1 MPTLIIED
9 GSNVANANCY
19 VDLAFVRTYA
29 DDRGLSVS
37 ADDTTLTQH
46 IIAGT
51 DYLESRRFEYGGYKT
66 NTTQSLQF
74 PRTDLVMDK
83 VVTVGK
89 NSIPEV
95 LKQSQAQLCVEQ
107 FSGIVLFPLPDASV
121 GGQVTQETVGPI
133 TVKYSETASAG
144 SKYRGV
150 IFAAVET
157 LLQSLFSDGASGYF
171 LNTVRV

>member
-19 VDLAFVRTYA
+19 VDLAYVRAYA
-29 DDRGLSVS
+29 DNRGAVVS
-37 ADDTTLTQH
+37 NRDATLGQQ
-46 IIAGT
+46 IIAST

-95 LKQSQAQLCVEQ
+95 LKQAQAQLCIEQ
-107 FSGIVLFPLPDASV
+107 HAGTVLFPLPDASV

-133 TVKYSETASAG
+133 TVKYSEEKSAG

-150 IFAAVET
+150 TFAAVET
-157 LLQSLFSDGASGYF
+157 MLASLFNDGANGYF
-171 LNTVRV
+171 LNTIRV